1 MILRPLAK
9 PARQSDVQPAADVFM
24 ALENRAQPPC
34 AIILQYEHSRV
45 AGDLARSLASNAF
58 GKLPAEVIQAATE
71 HDFGWS
77 KSDLGQMRRLGEVPP
92 RPFPALSAAE
102 TQPSW
107 DACIAH
113 GRSLS
118 PLADVLISRHF
129 TTLAGNDPERKE
141 FVESEKARRGR
152 IERDLPYQ
160 PVELDR
166 WAGAIGFCDLLS
178 LYLCCGAESDVQ
190 FPLAHPASPASKEA
204 RKVTLSWAGGTP
216 RFSSTIFKP
225 GNGIALTVRT
235 YDGNGANTAPLTLS
249 WRFEIG

>member
-1 MILRPLAK
+1 M
-9 PARQSDVQPAADVFM
+9 
-24 ALENRAQPPC
+24 
-34 AIILQYEHSRV
+34 
-45 AGDLARSLASNAF
+45 
-58 GKLPAEVIQAATE
+58 
-71 HDFGWS
+71 
-77 KSDLGQMRRLGEVPP
+77 GQMRQLGQTAP
-92 RPFPALSAAE
+92 RPFPALSTAE

-129 TTLAGNDPERKE
+129 TTLAGDDPARKQ
-141 FVESEKARRGR
+141 FVESEKERRNR
-152 IERDLPYQ
+152 IERDLPYA

-166 WAGAIGFCDLLS
+166 WTGAIGFCDLLS

-190 FPLAHPASPASKEA
+190 FPLAHPANPASKEA

-225 GNGIALTVRT
+225 GNGIAVTVRT
-235 YDGNGANTAPLTLS
+235 YDGSGTTTAPLTLS
-249 WRFEIG
+249 WRFGLG